1 MSGSLYVEGALDV
14 AARRLKKARQAEEA
28 AMEAARVAALAAIQ
42 HGMTEVDVA
51 KQLGVNRMTVRRW
64 QGKR

>member
-1 MSGSLYVEGALDV
+1 MPLYVEGALQV
-14 AARRLKKARQAEEA
+14 AARRLKKARQAEATAMAFARIA
-28 AMEAARVAALAAIQ
+28 AVAAID

-64 QGKR
+64 LGKL